1 MNDQIVAPP
10 AAPARS
16 RVFLWIALLV
26 VLYAFF
32 VGLEMMGLSFKL
44 FGRGFAEGLITRTAN
59 PFSGLLIGILATTLV
74 QSSSTTTSMTVAL
87 VAGGALTVEGA
98 IPIIMGANIGTSVT
112 NTIVSLGHV
121 TRREEFRRAFAG
133 ATLHDFFN
141 WLTVLV
147 LLPLE
152 LLTGYLRRSA
162 LWFEEIVVGVG
173 GQKLFDP
180 LKAVVAPAAGLLA
193 RVLGES
199 PVAVL
204 LGGLLLLFLA
214 LRYLV
219 KILRVL
225 LSSQAEAVLHRTLF
239 RSPAVAIVA
248 GAVVTVMVQS
258 SSISTSV
265 MVPLVGAGVIT
276 LVQLFPFTIGANI
289 GTTVTAIIASLAT
302 GSPAAITIAFSH
314 LLFNLSGMVLIYF
327 LPPVRRIPLWLAS
340 RMGDVAARN
349 RVAAVAYVLI
359 AFYVVPIILLL
370 ATGAFHSSESP

>member
-1 MNDQIVAPP
+1 MTEQIVAPP
-10 AAPARS
+10 EARARS
-16 RVFLWIALLV
+16 RALLWIALLV
-26 VLYAFF
+26 VLYSFF

-44 FGRGFAEGLITRTAN
+44 FGKGFAEALIARTAN
-59 PFSGLLIGILATTLV
+59 PFTGLLIGILATTLV
-74 QSSSTTTSMTVAL
+74 QSSSTSTSMTVAL

-141 WLTVLV
+141 WLTVLI

-152 LLTGYLRRSA
+152 LFTGYLRRSA

-173 GQKLFDP
+173 GQKMLDP
-180 LKAVVAPAAGLLA
+180 LKVLVAPAAHLLA
-193 RVLGES
+193 RLVGES
-199 PVAVL
+199 GVAVL
-204 LGGLLLLFLA
+204 LVGLLLLFLA

-219 KILRVL
+219 KILRIL
-225 LSSQAEAVLHRTLF
+225 LSAQAEAVLHRTLF
-239 RSPAVAIVA
+239 RSPAVALLA
-248 GAVVTVMVQS
+248 GASVTVMVQS

-265 MVPLVGAGVIT
+265 MVPLVGAGVIS
-276 LVQLFPFTIGANI
+276 LVQLFPFTVGANI

-314 LLFNLSGMVLIYF
+314 LLFNLTGMGLVYF
-327 LPPVRRIPLWLAS
+327 VPPMRRIPLWLAS
-340 RMGDVAARN
+340 RMGDVAARS
-349 RVAAVAYVLI
+349 RVAAVAYVVI
-359 AFYVVPIILLL
+359 AFYLVPVALLFFS
-370 ATGAFHSSESP
+370 GAFD